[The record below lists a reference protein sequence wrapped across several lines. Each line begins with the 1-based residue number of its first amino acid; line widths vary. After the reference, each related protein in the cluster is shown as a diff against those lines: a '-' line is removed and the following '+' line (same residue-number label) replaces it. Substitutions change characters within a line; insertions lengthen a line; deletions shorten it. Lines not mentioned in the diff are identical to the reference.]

1 MIRWKLKDLTGKI
14 FKEQDGKF
22 EVGLSIPM
30 LLGIMIT
37 IVVGVNLMGP
47 ATSTVD
53 TIKTAVVTTTVQ
65 GTTTTTTPAYS
76 STVQGLTGL
85 FPIVII
91 VFVTVIILGAVA
103 FMGFH
108 TGEDKEE
115 KTEKSITVTIKT
127 NSIKVISLVMKAS
140 YELEPYINNLDEL
153 LGIKTFVQGFDG
165 LSLIGNNLYIPK
177 GTEQGGEYDWYIT
190 AKQKDADIFKIVGLN
205 KTDASKNVVYTL
217 GINEVKNNGI
227 TQYNGNGTAT
237 PIMKPF
243 LIKVQQNRI
252 AKEIEYANHIA
263 ITG

>member
-30 LLGIMIT
+30 LIGIMIT
-37 IVVGVNLMGP
+37 IVVGINLIGP
-47 ATSTVD
+47 ITSTVD

-65 GTTTTTTPAYS
+65 GTTTTTPAYS

-127 NSIKVISLVMKAS
+127 NSQKVISLVMKAS
-140 YELEPYINNLDEL
+140 NELEPYVNNLDEL

-190 AKQKDADIFKIVGLN
+190 AKQKDADVFKVVGLN
-205 KTDASKNVVYTL
+205 KTDSSKNVVYAL
-217 GINEVKNNGI
+217 GNNG
-227 TQYNGNGTAT
+227 T
-237 PIMKPF
+237 PF
-243 LIKVQQNRI
+243 LIKVETKKTESEI
-252 AKEIEYANHIA
+252 AHPTLVEHFKM
-263 ITG
+263 